1 MSNRLASCSAVVLLA
16 LVSVGNAAN
25 DARLVQAARDQDAA
39 SVRALLAEGA
49 DVNATQPDGTTALH
63 WAAYWDDDDTADLLI
78 RRDANVNAMNE
89 LGATPL

>member
-16 LVSVGNAAN
+16 LVSVGATAN
-25 DARLVQAARDQDAA
+25 DLRLVQAARDRDAA

-63 WAAYWDDDDTADLLI
+63 WPAHWDDLDTADF
-78 RRDANVNAMNE
+78 
-89 LGATPL
+89 